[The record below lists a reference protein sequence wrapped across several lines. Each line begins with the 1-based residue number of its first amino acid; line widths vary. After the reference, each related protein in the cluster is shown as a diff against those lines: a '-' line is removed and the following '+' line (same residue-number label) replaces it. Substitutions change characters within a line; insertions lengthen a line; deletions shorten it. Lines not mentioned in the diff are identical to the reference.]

1 MRDTKS
7 TLGLRRKRV
16 FFSDYKSSFLVILV
30 LLVILIFVLILL
42 VVLILF
48 VLIILVLV
56 VILVLVLILV
66 IHKKSPRF
74 QPLLS
79 VKQGEIYYIP
89 NKFFVFSRAAV
100 NICAVSVFLISAI
113 FCAVR

>member
-1 MRDTKS
+1 MS
-7 TLGLRRKRV
+7 NFWGAFHLV
-16 FFSDYKSSFLVILV
+16 ASVPFFSDYKSSFLVILV

-42 VVLILF
+42 VVLVLFVLIILVLF

-79 VKQGEIYYIP
+79 VKRGEIYYIP
-89 NKFFVFSRAAV
+89 NKFFAFSCAAV
-100 NICAVSVFLISAI
+100 NI
-113 FCAVR
+113 

>member
-1 MRDTKS
+1 MKS
-7 TLGLRRKRV
+7 TLDLV
-16 FFSDYKSSFLVILV
+16 ASVLFFSDYKSSFLVILV

-42 VVLILF
+42 VVLVLF

-66 IHKKSPRF
+66 LVIHKKSPRF

-79 VKQGEIYYIP
+79 VKRGEIYYIP
-89 NKFFVFSRAAV
+89 NNFFAFSRAAV
-100 NICAVSVFLISAI
+100 NI
-113 FCAVR
+113 

>member
-1 MRDTKS
+1 MS
-7 TLGLRRKRV
+7 NFWGAFHLV
-16 FFSDYKSSFLVILV
+16 ASVPFFSDYKSSFLVILV

-42 VVLILF
+42 VVLVLF

-79 VKQGEIYYIP
+79 VKRGEIYYIP
-89 NKFFVFSRAAV
+89 NKFFAFSCAAV
-100 NICAVSVFLISAI
+100 NI
-113 FCAVR
+113 

>member
-1 MRDTKS
+1 MP
-7 TLGLRRKRV
+7 

-42 VVLILF
+42 VVLVLF

-79 VKQGEIYYIP
+79 VKRDEIYYIP
-89 NKFFVFSRAAV
+89 NKFFAFSRAVA
-100 NICAVSVFLISAI
+100 NI
-113 FCAVR
+113 